1 MTASRLKVR
10 YALALVLAQVL
21 AAVELTFLV
30 MPLRHELVPQAETVF
45 GTDTLIAAIALSVV
59 GFATSIGYAVV
70 TVDRRLRWF
79 TTGQPPT
86 HRDRLFVERLLR
98 NQS

>member
-30 MPLRHELVPQAETVF
+30 MPLRHELVPQAGTVF

-59 GFATSIGYAVV
+59 GFAGSIGYAILA
-70 TVDRRLRWF
+70 VDRRLRWF
-79 TTGQPPT
+79 ITGRPPT

-98 NQS
+98 NFR